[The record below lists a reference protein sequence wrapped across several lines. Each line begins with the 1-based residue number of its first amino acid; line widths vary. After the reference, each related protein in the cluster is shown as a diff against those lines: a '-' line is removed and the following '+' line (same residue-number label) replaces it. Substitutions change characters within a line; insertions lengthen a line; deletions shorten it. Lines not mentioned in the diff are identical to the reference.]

1 MKVIYTRKK
10 EYSFIDWRKIMSII
24 FADSGCDI
32 PQDIIE
38 KYDIKII
45 TIPICVDD
53 DIYEKGEIPL
63 KEFFDK
69 MRKGSDVKTSSLN
82 PNFYVETFEPYLKQ
96 GEDIIYVHFS
106 SGVTG
111 TFNFL
116 RQAIGILKEQ
126 YPERKIDEVDT
137 LNLTTGAGMV
147 AYEVAKRNKQGMP
160 HNELVNWANQNKTS
174 YPVFFFPDSLKYL
187 KKGGRIGA
195 ATAVI
200 GTMLQ
205 IKPMIHVAQS
215 GKLAVIDKAMGKKK
229 AMANLVNYV
238 KKYGKDIADHPVI
251 IMHADDEQS
260 AEELKKMLLETFG
273 PLKIRLVMVGTTI
286 GTHAGPGTLAV
297 VFHGTQLVIDEK

>member
-1 MKVIYTRKK
+1 
-10 EYSFIDWRKIMSII
+10 MSII
-24 FADSGCDI
+24 FADTGCDI

-45 TIPICVDD
+45 PIPICVDD
-53 DIYEKGEIPL
+53 DIYENGEIPL
-63 KEFFDK
+63 KEFYDRI
-69 MRKGSDVKTSSLN
+69 RKGADVKTSSLN
-82 PNFYVETFEPYLKQ
+82 PNFYVEMFEPYLKKN
-96 GEDIIYVHFS
+96 EDIIYVHFS

-116 RQAIGILKEQ
+116 KQAIHTLKEQ
-126 YPERKIDEVDT
+126 YKDRQIDEIDT
-137 LNLTTGAGMV
+137 LNLTTGAGMI

-160 HNELVNWANQNKTS
+160 HKELVNWAKQNKTN

-215 GKLAVIDKAMGKKK
+215 GKLSVIDKAMGKKK
-229 AMANLVNYV
+229 AMNNLVGYV
-238 KKYGKDIADHPVI
+238 KKYGKDIAEHPFI
-251 IMHADDEQS
+251 IMHADDEQG
-260 AEELKKMLLETFG
+260 AEELKKLLLETFG
-273 PLKIRLVMVGTTI
+273 PLKIRIVMVGTTI

-297 VFHGTQLVIDEK
+297 VFHGKQLVIDEK

>member
-1 MKVIYTRKK
+1 
-10 EYSFIDWRKIMSII
+10 MSII
-24 FADSGCDI
+24 FTDSGCDI
-32 PQDIIE
+32 PQDIVA
-38 KYDIKII
+38 KYDIKVIN
-45 TIPICVDD
+45 IPICVDD
-53 DIYEKGEIPL
+53 VVYENGEMPL
-63 KEFFDK
+63 KDFFDH

-82 PNFYVETFEPYLKQ
+82 PNFYVETFEPYLKEGQ
-96 GEDIIYVHFS
+96 DVIYVHFS

-116 RQAIGILKEQ
+116 KQAIEILKEK
-126 YPERKIDEVDT
+126 YPQRQIDAIDT

-147 AYEVAKRNKQGMP
+147 AYEVAKRNKEGMP

-205 IKPMIHVAQS
+205 IKPLIHVAQS
-215 GKLAVIDKAMGKKK
+215 GKLAVIDKAMGRKK
-229 AMANLVNYV
+229 AMNALVSYV
-238 KKYGKDIADHPVI
+238 KKYGKDIADHPFI
-251 IMHADDEQS
+251 IMHADDEQG

-273 PLKIRLVMVGTTI
+273 PLKIRTCMVGTTI

-297 VFHGTQLVIDEK
+297 VFHGSQLVINEK

>member
-1 MKVIYTRKK
+1 
-10 EYSFIDWRKIMSII
+10 MSII

-45 TIPICVDD
+45 SIPICVDD
-53 DIYEKGEIPL
+53 EIYEKGEMPL
-63 KEFFDK
+63 KEFYDR
-69 MRKGSDVKTSSLN
+69 MRKGADVKTSSLN
-82 PNFYVETFEPYLKQ
+82 PNFYVETFEPYLKN
-96 GEDIIYVHFS
+96 GEDVIYVHFS

-116 RQAIGILKEQ
+116 RQAIEILREQ
-126 YPERKIDEVDT
+126 YPERQIDEVDT
-137 LNLTTGAGMV
+137 LNLTTGAGIV

-160 HNELVNWANQNKTS
+160 HKELVNWANQNKTN

-195 ATAVI
+195 AKAVI

-205 IKPMIHVAQS
+205 IKPLIHVAQS
-215 GKLAVIDKAMGKKK
+215 GKLSVIDKAMGKKK
-229 AMANLVNYV
+229 AMQSLVGYV
-238 KKYGKDIADHPVI
+238 IKYGKDIQDHPFI

-260 AEELKKMLLETFG
+260 AEELKKMLLENLG
-273 PLKIRLVMVGTTI
+273 QLKIRLVMVGTTV
-286 GTHAGPGTLAV
+286 GTHACPGTLAV
-297 VFHGTQLVIDEK
+297 VFHGSQLVIDDK